1 MYKYNDFDK
10 TFVKARVEEFRSQ
23 VERRL
28 AGELSEEDF
37 RPLRLMN
44 GLYYQRHAY
53 MLRVAIPYGLLNSRQ
68 MRALGVVAE
77 TYDRGFGHLTTR
89 QNIQFNWLELKDI
102 PDILDLLADV
112 EMNGIQSSGNCVRN
126 ISCDPLSGVAAD
138 ELIDMRPY
146 CELIRQYVALHPEF
160 MFLPRKFKIA
170 MSAGKEDR
178 AAVQVHDIGVR
189 AVERNGEIG
198 FRIFVGGGLGRTPR
212 VGKVI
217 HEFLA
222 PIHLQSYIEA
232 VLRVY
237 NLHGRRD
244 NKYKARIKILVG
256 ALGIDEFRRQVDE
269 EWQHLQQDTLD
280 TSKLAAIEGMFRHGT
295 YCNDAKHY
303 TAHKQRALTDTS
315 FARWLEHNV
324 LAHKHDGYNIVHV
337 SAKRKGIPPGDL
349 YTHQFDALADIM
361 DNYSWGH
368 CNVVYDQNL
377 VLPYVKNEDLEA
389 VYDRL
394 TSIELATA
402 NRHTIQDM
410 ICCPGLDFCSLAN
423 AASIPVAKAITERF
437 DDLDELYDL
446 GRIDI
451 KMSGCIN
458 ACGHHHVG
466 DIGILGIDKR
476 GEEYY
481 QIALGGSPGQS
492 DVDIARVAK
501 ILGPAVAKDRVV
513 WALERILDTYATART
528 GSESFRDTVSR
539 VGVHPFK
546 EAVYV

>member
-1 MYKYNDFDK
+1 MYRYNDFDK
-10 TFVKARVEEFRSQ
+10 AFVKARVQEFRSQ

-28 AGELSEEDF
+28 SNQLSEDDF

-44 GLYYQRHAY
+44 GLYYQLHAY

-68 MRALGVVAE
+68 MRVLGDVAE
-77 TYDRGFGHLTTR
+77 KYDRGFGHLTTR
-89 QNIQFNWLELKDI
+89 QNIQFNWLELEQV
-102 PDILDLLADV
+102 PEILDLLADA
-112 EMNGIQSSGNCVRN
+112 EMTGIQTSGNCVRN
-126 ISCDPLSGVAAD
+126 ISCDPFSGVAGD

-170 MSAGKEDR
+170 MSAGTEDR
-178 AAVQVHDIGVR
+178 AAVQVHDVGVR

-212 VGKVI
+212 IGQVI
-217 HEFLA
+217 RDFL
-222 PIHLQSYIEA
+222 PTIHLQSYIEA
-232 VLRVY
+232 ILRVY

-256 ALGIDEFRRQVDE
+256 ALGIDEFRRQVEE
-269 EWQHLQQDTLD
+269 EWQHLKQDQLNNEH
-280 TSKLAAIEGMFRHGT
+280 LAEIRRMFRHGD
-295 YCNDAKHY
+295 YCDNAKDY
-303 TAHKQRALTDTS
+303 VAHHQRATTDAS

-324 LAHKHDGYNIVHV
+324 LKHKVDGYNIVHV
-337 SAKRKGIPPGDL
+337 AVKRKDLPPGDL
-349 YTHQFDALADIM
+349 FTHQFRALADIM
-361 DNYSWGH
+361 DQYSWGY
-368 CNVVYDQNL
+368 CNAVYDQNL

-389 VYDRL
+389 VYDQL
-394 TSIELATA
+394 TSIELATP
-402 NRHTIQDM
+402 NRHTLQDM

-423 AASIPVAKAITERF
+423 TTSIPVAKAITERF

-476 GEEYY
+476 GEEYF

-492 DVDIARVAK
+492 DVDLARVAK

-513 WALERILDTYATART
+513 WALERILDTYASART
-528 GSESFRDTVSR
+528 GNETFRDTVTR
-539 VGVHPFK
+539 VGVGPFK
-546 EAVYV
+546 EAIYV

>member
-1 MYKYNDFDK
+1 VYRYNDFDK
-10 TFVKARVEEFRSQ
+10 AFVKARVQEFRSQ

-28 AGELSEEDF
+28 SNQLSEDDF

-44 GLYYQRHAY
+44 GLYYQLHAY

-68 MRALGVVAE
+68 MRVLGDVAE
-77 TYDRGFGHLTTR
+77 KYDRGFGHLTTR
-89 QNIQFNWLELKDI
+89 QNIQFNWLELEQV
-102 PDILDLLADV
+102 PEILDLLADA
-112 EMNGIQSSGNCVRN
+112 EMTGIQTSGNCVRN
-126 ISCDPLSGVAAD
+126 ISCDPFSGVAGD

-170 MSAGKEDR
+170 MSAGTEDR
-178 AAVQVHDIGVR
+178 AAVQVHDVGVR

-212 VGKVI
+212 IGQVI
-217 HEFLA
+217 RDFL
-222 PIHLQSYIEA
+222 PTIHLQSYIEA
-232 VLRVY
+232 ILRVY

-256 ALGIDEFRRQVDE
+256 ALGIDEFRRQVEE
-269 EWQHLQQDTLD
+269 EWQHLKQDQLNNEH
-280 TSKLAAIEGMFRHGT
+280 LAEIRRMFRHGD
-295 YCNDAKHY
+295 YCDNAKDY
-303 TAHKQRALTDTS
+303 VAHHQRATTDAS

-324 LAHKHDGYNIVHV
+324 LKHKVDGYNIVHV
-337 SAKRKGIPPGDL
+337 AVKRKDLPPGDL
-349 YTHQFDALADIM
+349 FTHQFRALADIM
-361 DNYSWGH
+361 DQYSWGY
-368 CNVVYDQNL
+368 CNAVYDQNL

-389 VYDRL
+389 VYDQL
-394 TSIELATA
+394 TSIELATP
-402 NRHTIQDM
+402 NRHTLQDM

-423 AASIPVAKAITERF
+423 TTSIPVAKAITERF

-476 GEEYY
+476 GEEYF

-492 DVDIARVAK
+492 DVDLARVAK

-513 WALERILDTYATART
+513 WALERILDTYASART
-528 GSESFRDTVSR
+528 GNETFRDTVTR
-539 VGVHPFK
+539 VGVGPFK
-546 EAVYV
+546 EAIYV